1 MSSSREDY
9 DERLEETHGSQLAT
23 AVLLLYIDSCKQ
35 LPLPRAGASSKPDPV
50 VQVAVSG
57 RPGVKET
64 RMVKWSR
71 HPVYEEGFVF
81 LVNNPELDHL
91 NLKVY
96 DNRTKTELGG
106 LRLSLANLL
115 GRQGMEYFN
124 QPFKL
129 KKSATEATITIHLQ
143 LYFTKKILAPR
154 KVSELN
160 QNCDSDDISVFSL
173 GAEPGSWCLKK
184 MSVISGGSLESLAQ
198 PARRTQGEIVGKLK
212 LTELSG
218 ANLSTELL

>member
-1 MSSSREDY
+1 MSSNREDY
-9 DERLEETHGSQLAT
+9 DERLEETHGRKLAT

-35 LPLPRAGASSKPDPV
+35 LPLPRPGGSSKPDPV

-57 RPGVKET
+57 RPEVRET

-71 HPVYEEGFVF
+71 HPVYEEGFVC

-129 KKSATEATITIHLQ
+129 KKSATEATITLHLQ
-143 LYFTKKILAPR
+143 LYFTKKILAER
-154 KVSELN
+154 KLSELS
-160 QNCDSDDISVFSL
+160 QNCDTDDISVFSL
-173 GAEPGSWCLKK
+173 GGAEPGSWCLKK
-184 MSVISGGSLESLAQ
+184 MSVISGGSLESLAP
-198 PARRTQGEIVGKLK
+198 PASRTQAEIVGKLK
-212 LTELSG
+212 LTELS
-218 ANLSTELL
+218 